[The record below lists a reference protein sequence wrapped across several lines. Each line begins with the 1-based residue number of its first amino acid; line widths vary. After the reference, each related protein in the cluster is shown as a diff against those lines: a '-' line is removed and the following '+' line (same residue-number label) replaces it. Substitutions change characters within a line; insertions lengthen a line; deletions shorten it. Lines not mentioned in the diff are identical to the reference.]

1 MPTTPLLDTSYRCLK
16 CDSALSATPS
26 GSLRCPQGHEVHRD
40 ADVLQFMPAAPGK
53 YQPEYVLAYAALWG
67 FGHET
72 LHKGYNETL
81 YRTILSLVLESAM
94 RTRPAIVVDAGC
106 GVGRTTADC
115 ARSLAGAEILAID
128 ASQHMLAMA
137 KRIVAE
143 PHAVPCDLGDR
154 GFGELAIQGRGC
166 GNVQFALAS
175 VTDIPLREAAADL
188 VLSVNIIDRLKD
200 GPEPAFRECARI
212 LKQGGDLVFCDPL
225 NWQSRAWWDKYGTAA
240 SICALIEKCGF
251 EIVTWF
257 DDLPYK
263 EIQDGRG
270 FFEEFQ
276 TLVVHAR
283 KR

>member
-1 MPTTPLLDTSYRCLK
+1 
-16 CDSALSATPS
+16 
-26 GSLRCPQGHEVHRD
+26 
-40 ADVLQFMPAAPGK
+40 MPAKPGK
-53 YQPEYVLAYAALWG
+53 YLPEYVLPYAALWG

-81 YRTILSLVLESAM
+81 YRTIHSLVLECAM
-94 RTRPAIVVDAGC
+94 RTRPEIIVDAGC

-115 ARSLAGAEILAID
+115 ARSLADAEILAID

-143 PHAVPCDLGDR
+143 PHTVSCDLGDR

-166 GNVQFALAS
+166 ANVQFALAD
-175 VTDIPLREAAADL
+175 VTNIPLRDSAADL
-188 VLSVNIIDRLKD
+188 VLSVNIVDRLD
-200 GPEPAFRECARI
+200 GGPEAAFRECARV
-212 LKQGGDLVFCDPL
+212 LRHDGDLVFCDPL
-225 NWQSRAWWDKYGTAA
+225 NWQVRRWWETYATAE
-240 SICALIEKCGF
+240 SICTLIETCGF
-251 EIVTWF
+251 EIITWF

-263 EIQDGRG
+263 EIQDSRG

-283 KR
+283 KK